1 MSSSGGGGGGGRGGR
16 QLEWVTGKSSKALTL
31 SSMSS
36 SSTSFLRT
44 AEDNSIMSSSSSSN
58 SLSAMRRKSQP
69 KDYEKKRQKEDK
81 YFYNSVMDRRRAKP
95 ITTAICKNFPGLSKK
110 QLELCFRYPD
120 VMASAIQGLQLA
132 VTECQ
137 YQFQKHRWNC
147 SALETKNRNPHSS
160 AFLQKGKLLYVA
172 VAVPYPATA
181 NTHPPTSSSSNLVLI
196 LFPFHLRKRR
206 NSCWNSPTTFEFML
220 ENLFLILF
228 QSSLF
233 LITKISLDIL
243 RSSLFFRSD
252 STTLLI
258 FLYVKHS
265 K

>member
-1 MSSSGGGGGGGRGGR
+1 LFFSECSDGVSSGGGGGGGGGGRGGR

-36 SSTSFLRT
+36 SSSTSFLRT
-44 AEDNSIMSSSSSSN
+44 AEDNSIMSSSSSSSN
-58 SLSAMRRKSQP
+58 SLTAMRRKSQP

-172 VAVPYPATA
+172 VVVPYSTQRLTL
-181 NTHPPTSSSSNLVLI
+181 THPR
-196 LFPFHLRKRR
+196 HHH
-206 NSCWNSPTTFEFML
+206 
-220 ENLFLILF
+220 
-228 QSSLF
+228 
-233 LITKISLDIL
+233 
-243 RSSLFFRSD
+243 
-252 STTLLI
+252 LI
-258 FLYVKHS
+258 FF
-265 K
+265 